1 MPAIG
6 SRSTRETKSGTARG
20 LNASPKY
27 QLRFMVLG
35 EQEYLLTA
43 RTGFDSGFSHTFPA
57 SSHAWREG

>member
-6 SRSTRETKSGTARG
+6 SRSTREPKSGTARG
-20 LNASPKY
+20 LNAY
-27 QLRFMVLG
+27 HLRFMVLG